1 MTSNFD
7 ALRTRILQQ
16 MAELQSMEY
25 GSLKEEYRTNSSGG
39 TAGPYYQLQ
48 AWHEGAN
55 LSRRVPTEEAPAL
68 KEAITNR
75 QKFEALAEEFIEM
88 TVEMTRK
95 QTSAEA
101 QKKRV
106 LLPREAARDLLIDV
120 AVPARACRRAT
131 CPAVGRTRANPHFQ
145 TGHLAGGLP
154 PTGSRQQ
161 DRCELPSQAWGEL

>member
-7 ALRTRILQQ
+7 AQRTRILQQ

-55 LSRRVPTEEAPAL
+55 LSRRVPAEEAPTL

-101 QKKRV
+101 QKKTSSTPSRSSK
-106 LLPREAARDLLIDV
+106 RS
-120 AVPARACRRAT
+120 
-131 CPAVGRTRANPHFQ
+131 PH
-145 TGHLAGGLP
+145 
-154 PTGSRQQ
+154 
-161 DRCELPSQAWGEL
+161 